1 MLVFVTT
8 VILYV
13 FGFVFL
19 YGVIRLGVR
28 HGIEDVETHRVNQV
42 RAEEL
47 AGIAVWFDRDSDG
60 VSGPGEVVPV
70 EELGIAALST
80 EATGHVGLS
89 PANPLGLELAD
100 GRRLPTWDWVT
111 SPCPAP

>member
-28 HGIEDVETHRVNQV
+28 HGIEDVETHRAQQL

-47 AGIAVWFDRDSDG
+47 AAHQDRTFAR
-60 VSGPGEVVPV
+60 ENAF
-70 EELGIAALST
+70 L
-80 EATGHVGLS
+80 TGS
-89 PANPLGLELAD
+89 
-100 GRRLPTWDWVT
+100 
-111 SPCPAP
+111 